1 MSAYV
6 NIHGEPS
13 SVSARDAV
21 LAILPDA
28 VCAKGTGLALE
39 LWVVR
44 KSARRFSRSIGT
56 GANEEAAW
64 RDAWS
69 RMLADDIAKGVRP

>member
-6 NIHGEPS
+6 NIHGQPLS
-13 SVSARDAV
+13 TSAAEAV
-21 LAILPDA
+21 LAILPTA
-28 VCAKGTGLALE
+28 VCAASDLFAGPM
-39 LWVVR
+39 WVVR
-44 KSARRFSRSIGT
+44 KTDRRASGVIGT

-69 RMLADDIAKGVRP
+69 RMLADDLQREAKP

>member
-13 SVSARDAV
+13 GVSARDALRV
-21 LAILPDA
+21 ILPEA
-28 VCAKGTGLALE
+28 VCTKGNLISSE
-39 LWVVR
+39 LLIVR
-44 KSARRFSRSIGT
+44 RSARRGCAPLGT

-69 RMLADDIAKGVRP
+69 RMLADDVAREVQA